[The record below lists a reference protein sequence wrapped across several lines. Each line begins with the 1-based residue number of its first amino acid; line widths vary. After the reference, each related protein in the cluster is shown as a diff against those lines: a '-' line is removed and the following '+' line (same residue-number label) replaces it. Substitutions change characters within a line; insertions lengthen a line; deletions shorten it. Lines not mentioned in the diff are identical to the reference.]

1 MSERPPSKWVRFDL
15 AGQQKPK
22 TQVYDVST
30 KDDKGDGDGYHEM
43 GQVRWWGPFRRYSFF
58 PHQGTL
64 FESQCLRDIAAFCDW
79 LMAERKRRKP

>member
-22 TQVYDVST
+22 TQVYDVT
-30 KDDKGDGDGYHEM
+30 TTDDRAEL
-43 GQVRWWGPFRRYSFF
+43 GQVRWWGPWRRYSFF
-58 PHQGTL
+58 PYRGTL

-79 LMAERKRRKP
+79 LMDERKGGKP